1 MSAAQTAPVRPGSGG
16 MFDAIATRYDLL
28 NRTMSFGSDVRW
40 RRRMIASLA
49 IHSGAQV
56 LDLATGTADVAIL
69 AAQAAEDVRVVG
81 VDPSVKMLDV
91 GREKIER
98 AGLAGRVTL
107 QEGIAEQLPFESES
121 FDRITIAFG
130 IRNVPDRE
138 RALAEMF
145 RVTSPGGR
153 LAILELTEPRGTL
166 LAPFARFHV
175 HHVIP
180 RLGAI
185 LSGAKEYR
193 YLQRSIAAFPPAD
206 EFAAKITAAGWRMRE
221 LVPFSFGSCH
231 LFVAE
236 KE

>member
-16 MFDAIATRYDLL
+16 MFDAIAARYDLL

-193 YLQRSIAAFPPAD
+193 YLQRSIAAFPPAN